1 MPRKLFPELD
11 SSILK
16 IFEARYHDIIEFKDT
31 MNHLQMALEDFRKRI
46 ADERNKN
53 EFFDHQHANQLIDQ
67 SLLLLRICEEN
78 RGSNFVPYVLGAI
91 AYLVLTPDANDD
103 FGSID
108 GLDDDALLLQ
118 KVISKFA
125 LEQDLEKLR
134 KELSAKEL
142 TK

>member
-16 IFEARYHDIIEFKDT
+16 IFEARYREIIEFKDT
-31 MNHLQMALEDFRKRI
+31 MNYLRTALEDFRKRI

-67 SLLLLRICEEN
+67 SILLLRICEEN
-78 RGSNFVPYVLGAI
+78 RGKVFVPYVLGAI

-103 FGSID
+103 FSSID

-118 KVISKFA
+118 KVITKFS
-125 LEQDLEKLR
+125 LEQDLEQIR
-134 KELSAKEL
+134 KELSEKGP
-142 TK
+142 KK